1 MLYLCLCV
9 CMCII
14 QRGQWQPTPVFLTG
28 GSHGPRSLAGC
39 SPWGLYELD
48 TTERLHFHVSLSC
61 IGEGNGNP
69 LQRSCLENP
78 RDGGAWWAAVCG
90 VTQGW
95 TRLKRLSSSSRSGMF
110 FILAYYPQVFMSWLY
125 KWGNLKCSAV
135 LFCALNLWSLCRP
148 AVSSV
153 GMMGVIFSP
162 TTLFLVSSSHSA
174 CDGYPWMPQ
183 FTGLYL
189 KD

>member
-1 MLYLCLCV
+1 MLYLCFCV

-14 QRGQWQPTPVFLTG
+14 QRAMATHSSILDWRILWTEEPGRMQSMGSVRVGHDWATSLSHFTFMHWRRKWQPTLVFLPG
-28 GSHGPRSLAGC
+28 ESQGRGSLVGC
-39 SPWGLYELD
+39 
-48 TTERLHFHVSLSC
+48 
-61 IGEGNGNP
+61 
-69 LQRSCLENP
+69 CL
-78 RDGGAWWAAVCG
+78 W

-95 TRLKRLSSSSRSGMF
+95 TRLKRLSSSSSGGMF

-125 KWGNLKCSAV
+125 KWGNLKCPDF

-148 AVSSV
+148 AISSV